1 MTHSSTAD
9 AIAAALAA
17 RLETIRRDNGYHT
30 DAGRHVWHG
39 RLTIDPDN
47 LPAITLFERE
57 DEIESQRVNNST
69 GGVPVDANV
78 LLPYAIEASA
88 PCDADHPARAGRA
101 LVADIKRCIFGGDL
115 TWGGLARLT
124 QYTGRTIATR
134 EDGSNIV
141 TVAVFVRIGIVE
153 NLAQP

>member
-1 MTHSSTAD
+1 MTHPSTA
-9 AIAAALAA
+9 AALAAALAA
-17 RLETIRRDNGYHT
+17 RLETITRENGYHT
-30 DAGRHVWHG
+30 DAGRRVWHG
-39 RLTIDPDN
+39 RLTINADD

-57 DEIESQRVNNST
+57 DEIESQRVSDST
-69 GGVPVDANV
+69 GGKAIDANI
-78 LLPYAIEASA
+78 LLPYAIEATA
-88 PCDADHPARAGRA
+88 PCDADHPARVGHA
-101 LVADIKRCIFGGDL
+101 LVADIKRCIFAGDL

-124 QYTGRTIATR
+124 QYTGRTIAGR

>member
-1 MTHSSTAD
+1 MTHSSAED
-9 AIAAALAA
+9 ALAAALAD
-17 RLETIRRDNGYHT
+17 RLKTITRENGYRT
-30 DAGRHVWHG
+30 DAGRYVWHG
-39 RLTIDPDN
+39 RLTIDPDE

-57 DEIESQRVNNST
+57 DEIENQRVNNST
-69 GGVPVDANV
+69 GGESIDTNI

-88 PCDADHPARAGRA
+88 PCDADHPARTGRA
-101 LVADIKRCIFGGDL
+101 LVADIKRCIFAGDL

-124 QYTGRTIATR
+124 QYTGRTIAAR
-134 EDGSNIV
+134 EPGSNIV